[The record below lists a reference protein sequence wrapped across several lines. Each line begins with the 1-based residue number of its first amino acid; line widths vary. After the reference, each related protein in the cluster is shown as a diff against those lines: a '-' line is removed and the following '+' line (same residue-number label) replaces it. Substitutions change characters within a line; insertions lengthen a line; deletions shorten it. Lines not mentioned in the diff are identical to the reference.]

1 MTSKTSIPLHV
12 SPLVRD
18 LFRLVKDSSLTQLQ
32 IETMAGVGPG
42 TISHWREEHN
52 PTINNLEACFNAL
65 GHTLRA
71 VPNGA
76 TIYMSGGLAG
86 VPCDD

>member
-1 MTSKTSIPLHV
+1 MTSKTSIPSHV

-18 LFRLVKDSSLTQLQ
+18 LFRLVKASELTQLE
-32 IETMAGVGPG
+32 IEIKAGVGQG

-65 GHTLRA
+65 GYHLIAIKRS
-71 VPNGA
+71 VLKR
-76 TIYMSGGLAG
+76 SGILL
-86 VPCDD
+86 DD